1 MGRKVTQTS
10 YNSGEIGDLLAGR
23 TDDSKY
29 ASGLAECKNAYP
41 TPQGPVM
48 NRAGFMYVNEVR
60 DSSKKT
66 RLIPFVYSA
75 DQQIVVELGDYS
87 ARFHRNG
94 QTLMTA
100 DGSKPYEIWTP
111 WPSERLFDL
120 HYTQNADIMTLVCSG
135 IAPCELRRYSINDW
149 RLAWVDLS
157 ARLSPPGGV
166 NAYRTQTAANDSN
179 ADRYTQRYVITAL
192 NEDRTRESSKS
203 LEASVVANL
212 YATGTLVRVT
222 WNAVAGAKYYRV
234 YKYQGGIYGYI
245 GETEATWI
253 EDDNIAPETGTTPPI
268 IDTVFGVSGGITK
281 CEIVNAGWGYAQGGT
296 LTSVSNSGYWENRA
310 SFWGPTGQNTV
321 TPPIVFTRAGNAPS
335 TTPDV
340 RNIRAVVADRSG
352 RGSGA
357 AVSVNTTDT
366 YNSYG
371 YWTRTEI
378 KGFTIISKGSGY
390 TSPLVRLS
398 FNTRRWDD
406 NYNYENG
413 VHNWNSS
420 WRKSDDVAVFDCS
433 VSFDTVSLEV
443 YDDGGQGYGAQL
455 GFTTDGGRFTNV
467 YVISPGQ
474 NYTNPKVRVVS
485 SAGSGASFK
494 LYTGSSGDY
503 PTAVGYFEQRRVFA
517 GSLLN
522 PQQFWMT
529 VTGTDS
535 NMSYHLP
542 LQDTDRIS
550 FKVAS
555 RDLNQIQHIVPLQQ
569 LIALTSA
576 GEWRVSPLNSDAIT
590 PSSISVRPQS
600 YIGASKVQPQI
611 VNSNLIYAAARGGHI
626 RELSYQYQSG
636 GYVTGDVS
644 IRAPHLFTEEN
655 VTVDMALT
663 KSPDPI
669 VWCVR
674 KDGVICGLSYI
685 PEQKIG
691 SWFTYQTD
699 GAFES
704 ATVVS
709 EGDNDYLYV
718 VVLRNINGTYKRLIE
733 RQQVRNDVSRG
744 SGCFLDCA
752 GKYQGNEEV
761 SRVTGVHWLNG
772 MNVTVVA
779 DGAVLTDVPVKDG
792 VVELPQ
798 PAKTVWVGLPYETK
812 LKTLPV
818 SVNGTST
825 SYGSGY
831 LKNIRRVL
839 LRVSNTQGIEVGATE
854 DTLKSIRTR
863 SMEVFG
869 APPALKSGTIDV
881 TPLGNW
887 QPDGSIIIRQSEPL
901 PFTLISHTVEA
912 VIGEA

>member
-1 MGRKVTQTS
+1 MGRKITQVS
-10 YNSGEIGDLLAGR
+10 YNSGEIGELLTGR
-23 TDDSKY
+23 VDDAKY

-41 TPQGPVM
+41 TPQGPVV
-48 NRAGFMYVNEVR
+48 NRAGFMYVNEVK
-60 DSSKKT
+60 DSTKKV

-75 DQQIVVELGDYS
+75 DQQIVIELGNYY

-100 DGSKPYEIWTP
+100 DGSRPYEIATP
-111 WPSERLFDL
+111 WSSERIFDL
-120 HYTQNADIMTLVCSG
+120 HYTQSADIMTLVCSG
-135 IAPCELRRYSINDW
+135 VAPQELRRYSINDW
-149 RLAWVDLS
+149 RLVGVNLS
-157 ARLSPPGGV
+157 AGIAPPTGV
-166 NAYRTQTAANDSN
+166 NAVRTKTADNDKN

-192 NEDRTRESSKS
+192 NDDRTKESSKS

-212 YATGTLVRVT
+212 YATGTLVRIS

-245 GETEATWI
+245 GETQATWI

-281 CEIVNAGWGYAQGGT
+281 CEIVNAGSGYAQGGVIT
-296 LTSVSNSGYWENRA
+296 GVSE
-310 SFWGPTGQNTV
+310 TGEM
-321 TPPIVFTRAGNAPS
+321 PYGGWLS
-335 TTPDV
+335 E
-340 RNIRAVVADRSG
+340 NIRPFTLPKNFYGSDFEGEITFPGFRIEDVQVSDVGGTGINAVIKA
-352 RGSGA
+352 
-357 AVSVNTTDT
+357 NTTEVYKEERWICT
-366 YNSYG
+366 KL
-371 YWTRTEI
+371 T
-378 KGFTIISKGSGY
+378 GFTVVNGGSGY
-390 TSPLVRLS
+390 VKPKIVLGTRS
-398 FNTRRWDD
+398 FESHYDGGEVW
-406 NYNYENG
+406 
-413 VHNWNSS
+413 HNQWGTYKRVIS
-420 WRKSDDVAVFDCS
+420 FDGI

-443 YDDGGQGYGAQL
+443 YDDGGSGYGAQL

-474 NYTNPKVRVVS
+474 NYVNPKVRVIS
-485 SAGSGASFK
+485 TAGTGASFR

-503 PTAVGYFEQRRVFA
+503 PTAVGYFEQRRIFA

-542 LQDTDRIS
+542 TQDTDRIS

-611 VNSNLIYAAARGGHI
+611 VNTNLIYCAARGGHI
-626 RELSYQYQSG
+626 RELSYEYQAG
-636 GYVTGDVS
+636 GYITGDVS
-644 IRAPHLFTEEN
+644 IRAPHLFKEDN

-669 VWCVR
+669 IWCVR
-674 KDGVICGLSYI
+674 EDGVICAMSYV

-691 SWFTYQTD
+691 AWFTYQTN
-699 GAFES
+699 GRFES

-709 EGDNDYLYV
+709 EGLNDYLYTV
-718 VVLRNINGTYKRLIE
+718 VSRDINGTIKRFIE

-752 GKYQGNEEV
+752 GKYQSYEETT
-761 SRVTGVHWLNG
+761 RVTGLNWLNG
-772 MNVTVVA
+772 MTVTAVA
-779 DGAVLTDVPVKDG
+779 DGAVFPEITVNGG
-792 VVELPQ
+792 VIELPQ
-798 PAKTVWVGLPYETK
+798 PAKVVWVGLPYDTE

-818 SVNGTST
+818 NVSAQDA
-825 SYGSGY
+825 SYGRGY
-831 LKNIRRVL
+831 IKNIRRVS
-839 LRVSNTQGIEVGATE
+839 LRVVNTQGIEVGPTV
-854 DTLKSIRTR
+854 DTLKPIRTR
-863 SMEVFG
+863 SMENIG
-869 APPALKSGTIDV
+869 TAPALKSGVIDV
-881 TPLGNW
+881 TPLGSW
-887 QPDGSIIIRQSEPL
+887 QPDGSIVIRQSEPL
-901 PFTLISHTVEA
+901 PFTLISHSVDV